1 MLFELFSR
9 TCPSHLYACD
19 MAKKPQT
26 VRDYVDALPPER
38 REAIDTLRKVVRA
51 NLDKGI
57 EEGMQYGMIGYFIPH
72 ARYPAGYHCDPA
84 QPLPFAGLA
93 SQKGHL
99 SLYLMGCYAQ
109 GPWKDRFV
117 KAWKA
122 SGKKLDMGAACVR
135 FKSIDQVPLDVI
147 ADTIRG
153 MTVDAYIAQYE
164 SALRPA
170 AKKAAAG
177 TTRKAAPAKARPAAT
192 KKAAKTSSTTAAKSK
207 PAAKKPAKKVAKTAS
222 RRARS

>member
-1 MLFELFSR
+1 
-9 TCPSHLYACD
+9 

-26 VRDYVDALPPER
+26 VRDYVDALPPDR
-38 REAIDTLRKVVRA
+38 REAVETLRKVVLA
-51 NLDKGI
+51 NLDQGV
-57 EEGMQYGMIGYFIPH
+57 EEGIQYGMIGYFIPH

-109 GPWKDRFV
+109 GPWKERFV

-147 ADTIRG
+147 ADTIRD
-153 MTVDAYIAQYE
+153 MTVDAFIAQYE
-164 SALRPA
+164 SVVRPVPKKSA
-170 AKKAAAG
+170 ARKPASAKARTAATTKAA
-177 TTRKAAPAKARPAAT
+177 TPSRKAATRP
-192 KKAAKTSSTTAAKSK
+192 K
-207 PAAKKPAKKVAKTAS
+207 AKKKVKTAS
-222 RRARS
+222 RRATS

>member
-1 MLFELFSR
+1 
-9 TCPSHLYACD
+9 

-26 VRDYVDALPPER
+26 VRDYVASLPPDR
-38 REAIDTLRKVVRA
+38 RAAVETLRKVVLA
-51 NLDKGI
+51 NLDEGI

-135 FKSIDQVPLDVI
+135 FKSIDQVPLDVV
-147 ADTIRG
+147 ADTIRD

-164 SALRPA
+164 SAVRPA
-170 AKKAAAG
+170 AKKAAAKPA
-177 TTRKAAPAKARPAAT
+177 RKPASAKAPAA
-192 KKAAKTSSTTAAKSK
+192 KKAAKSAAQPKGVS
-207 PAAKKPAKKVAKTAS
+207 KKVVKTAS
-222 RRARS
+222 RRSRS

>member
-1 MLFELFSR
+1 
-9 TCPSHLYACD
+9 

-26 VRDYVDALPPER
+26 VRDYVASLPPDR
-38 REAIDTLRKVVRA
+38 RAAVETLRKVVLA
-51 NLDKGI
+51 NLDPGI

-99 SLYLMGCYAQ
+99 SLYLMGCYPE

-135 FKSIDQVPLDVI
+135 FKSIDQVPLDVV
-147 ADTIRG
+147 ADTIRD

-164 SALRPA
+164 SAVRPTAKKAAAKPARKPASAKAPA
-170 AKKAAAG
+170 AKKAA
-177 TTRKAAPAKARPAAT
+177 KSAAQPKGV
-192 KKAAKTSSTTAAKSK
+192 S
-207 PAAKKPAKKVAKTAS
+207 KKVVKTAS
-222 RRARS
+222 RRSRS

>member
-1 MLFELFSR
+1 
-9 TCPSHLYACD
+9 

-26 VRDYVDALPPER
+26 VRDYVAALPPDR
-38 REAIDTLRKVVRA
+38 REAVETLRKVVIA
-51 NLDKGI
+51 NLNAGI

-109 GPWKDRFV
+109 GPWKERFV
-117 KAWKA
+117 RAWKA

-135 FKSIDQVPLDVI
+135 FKSIDQVPLDVV
-147 ADTIRG
+147 ADTIRA
-153 MTVDAYIAQYE
+153 MTVDAFIAQYE
-164 SALRPA
+164 SAVRPA
-170 AKKAAAG
+170 PKKAAAR
-177 TTRKAAPAKARPAAT
+177 TARKPASAKAKPAAPSRKASARPKAT
-192 KKAAKTSSTTAAKSK
+192 KAAKA
-207 PAAKKPAKKVAKTAS
+207 AS
-222 RRARS
+222 RRATS

>member
-1 MLFELFSR
+1 MLFEPVSR
-9 TCPSHLYACD
+9 TGHLYAWG

-26 VRDYVDALPPER
+26 VRDYVEALPPER
-38 REAIDTLRKVVRA
+38 REAIEALRKVVLA
-51 NLDKGI
+51 NLDRGI

-164 SALRPA
+164 SAVRPA
-170 AKKAAAG
+170 AKKTTAG
-177 TTRKAAPAKARPAAT
+177 TSRQASPAKSPPAAT
-192 KKAAKTSSTTAAKSK
+192 KKAVKTSSAAAAKGKTGSRQ
-207 PAAKKPAKKVAKTAS
+207 VAKSAS
-222 RRARS
+222 RRARP